1 MSFLNAYGPVY
12 IKLINNML
20 NMTNSAQVVVYD
32 QSKEFCLTNL
42 INAIIIGG

>member
-12 IKLINNML
+12 IKLNNNML